1 VTGEFEKVMANYLV
15 VGKCSKPNAFA
26 CVGYAVFFVGGHVGF
41 PSGGL
46 IQISG
51 KNANAPQGARHRQRG
66 GRGGGSEPS
75 DDRLAFEPCAAY
87 DAGMAFRTRFAY
99 RIDLWD
105 TNGENVVEHLAGVED
120 LQIAMDT
127 YRSAVRRWPGGVIT
141 LRQGARVIEDS
152 RRTRVAS
159 WADKG
164 REGGR

>member
-1 VTGEFEKVMANYLV
+1 
-15 VGKCSKPNAFA
+15 
-26 CVGYAVFFVGGHVGF
+26 
-41 PSGGL
+41 
-46 IQISG
+46 
-51 KNANAPQGARHRQRG
+51 
-66 GRGGGSEPS
+66 
-75 DDRLAFEPCAAY
+75 
-87 DAGMAFRTRFAY
+87 MAFRSFAY